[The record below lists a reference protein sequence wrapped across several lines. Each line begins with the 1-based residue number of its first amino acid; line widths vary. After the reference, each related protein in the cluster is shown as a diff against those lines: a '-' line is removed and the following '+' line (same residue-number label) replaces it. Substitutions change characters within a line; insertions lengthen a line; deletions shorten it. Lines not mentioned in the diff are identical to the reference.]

1 LLDKFH
7 REQDS
12 KSHLRAENEFIFKAE
27 KQIDRRNYLPDNL
40 ATPAG
45 GPIRYSMGYGWNM
58 NLRSGFLPRRKLCG
72 FRLPHSPILA
82 WIVLFIFLFFPL
94 TPLLAGEEGKEAIPL
109 LIHHLEVRL
118 TPEDHRLQV
127 QDTLQVPMNSGLIN
141 SDQQTLSFF
150 MNRALKI
157 LEIYPEKS
165 DQILIWQSLP
175 RDDRSQ
181 EIRLQIPVETR
192 ELFSFTLRYEGIL
205 YDPIQKS
212 QDLSFIT
219 GDETTGLIG
228 EEGVYLS
235 EDTHWYPEI
244 PKSLS
249 LFNLVVTIPEPW
261 VVVTQGE
268 LIARETRE
276 GLSKSQWRSEVPA
289 EALTLIAGK
298 YRVQTRNWNGVAIS
312 AYFSPENG
320 SLADKFIQ
328 TAGEYIQLYSQILGP
343 YPYKK
348 FDIVEN
354 FFSSGYGFPSF
365 TLLGKEVIRQGEQAL
380 QPGYLDHEI
389 VHSWLGNYVFYDPDK
404 GNWVEALTTYCA
416 NYYYKELKQ
425 GKEAAFRY
433 RKRASQQYS
442 IRVTPDKEYP
452 VRAFKGKTEDYEN
465 DIGYTKGS
473 MIFHQLRRWIGD
485 ESFFLGLKEIIRR
498 YGGRRVDWED
508 LQKVFE
514 EVSHQPLDWFFRQW
528 VDLKGGPELK
538 LENVKLEAL
547 PKGYRVTGQV
557 VQRGDVY
564 RLRLPIQLRFE
575 GERRIFHLDLTERET
590 PFIYMVD
597 RAPLA
602 LILDPEYHVFRK
614 IAPEALTPCL
624 HALLEDKDKLLIY
637 PTQGTAD
644 EIAIY
649 RGLAEMVATRKGGK
663 ILADTALTGDLLTQN
678 SLFILGDAR
687 KSAPVKEWLTHL
699 PEGFE
704 LKEDAFRLGGKEYK
718 GEEIALLITWRNPKN
733 PIKYLTLYFGLA
745 PGALSRA
752 RYLFYYGWDSYVIF
766 EKGHPIQRDDWPEES
781 PDTVYYFR

>member
-1 LLDKFH
+1 
-7 REQDS
+7 
-12 KSHLRAENEFIFKAE
+12 
-27 KQIDRRNYLPDNL
+27 
-40 ATPAG
+40 
-45 GPIRYSMGYGWNM
+45 M
-58 NLRSGFLPRRKLCG
+58 NLRSGFLPRRKLRG
-72 FRLPHSPILA
+72 FRLPHSLTLAGIL
-82 WIVLFIFLFFPL
+82 LFIFVFFPF
-94 TPLLAGEEGKEAIPL
+94 TPLFAGEEGKDALPL

-118 TPEDHRLQV
+118 TPEDHRIQA
-127 QDTLQVPMNSGLIN
+127 QDTLQIPMNSGLIN
-141 SDQQTLSFF
+141 SDQQTLSFS
-150 MNRALKI
+150 MNKALKI

-165 DQILIWQSLP
+165 DQTLIWHSLP
-175 RDDRSQ
+175 RDERSQ
-181 EIRLQIPVETR
+181 EIRLQIPAEARET
-192 ELFSFTLRYEGIL
+192 FSFTLRYEGII

-212 QDLSFIT
+212 RDLSFIT

-235 EDTHWYPEI
+235 EDTYWYPEI

-249 LFNLVVTIPEPW
+249 LFNLVVTMPEPW

-268 LIARETRE
+268 LIAREIKE
-276 GLSKSQWRSEVPA
+276 GLSKSQWRSEIPA
-289 EALTLIAGK
+289 EALTLVAGK
-298 YRVQTRNWNGVAIS
+298 YRVQTRNWNGAALS
-312 AYFSPENG
+312 AYFSPENE

-328 TAGEYIQLYSQILGP
+328 AAGEYIQLYSQILGP

-365 TLLGKEVIRQGEQAL
+365 TLLGKEVIRQGDRAL

-404 GNWVEALTTYCA
+404 GNWVEALTTYCT

-425 GKEAAFRY
+425 GEEAAFKY

-442 IRVTPDKEYP
+442 IRVTPEKEYP

-473 MIFHQLRRWIGD
+473 MIFHQLRRWIGED
-485 ESFFLGLKEIIRR
+485 PFFLGLKEIIRR
-498 YGGRRVDWED
+498 YGGRRADWED

-528 VDLKGGPELK
+528 LDLKVG
-538 LENVKLEAL
+538 N
-547 PKGYRVTGQV
+547 
-557 VQRGDVY
+557 
-564 RLRLPIQLRFE
+564 
-575 GERRIFHLDLTERET
+575 
-590 PFIYMVD
+590 
-597 RAPLA
+597 
-602 LILDPEYHVFRK
+602 
-614 IAPEALTPCL
+614 
-624 HALLEDKDKLLIY
+624 
-637 PTQGTAD
+637 
-644 EIAIY
+644 
-649 RGLAEMVATRKGGK
+649 
-663 ILADTALTGDLLTQN
+663 
-678 SLFILGDAR
+678 AR

-718 GEEIALLITWRNPKN
+718 GEEIALLVTWRNPKN
-733 PIKYLTLYFGLA
+733 PMKYLTFYFGLA

-752 RYLFYYGWDSYVIF
+752 RYLFYDGWDSYVIF
-766 EKGHPIQRDDWPEES
+766 EKGYPIQRDDWPEES